1 MSIRRHHRE
10 IGLDKLL
17 KKLWQNELFQN
28 LWQNEYD
35 GINAIIYLFNQKYLK
50 CFF

>member
-17 KKLWQNELFQN
+17 KK